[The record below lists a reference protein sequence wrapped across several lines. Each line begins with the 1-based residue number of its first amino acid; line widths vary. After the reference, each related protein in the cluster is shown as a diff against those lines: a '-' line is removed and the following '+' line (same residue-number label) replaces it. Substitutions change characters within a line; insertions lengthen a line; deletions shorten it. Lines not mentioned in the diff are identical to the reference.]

1 MVKQCFTCL
10 LLRIRIR
17 SGSELN
23 DFQEYTM
30 ATKEMYSSYFGFTE
44 EEVDELYSRYLSR
57 ESNPKV
63 SREELRTWYNGYHTV
78 AGVRMYNPRSVVC
91 ALSDN
96 QISNYWTSAGP
107 YDEIY
112 YYIEKNVAEVRDDL
126 ALMTAGLAVPAKVQE
141 YAATSMNLSTRD
153 EIFSVMVVYGFLSYE
168 AGNVCIPNKELMD
181 KFRDMMQKES
191 SLGYVNRLAKESDR
205 MLKASGSEG

>member
-57 ESNPKV
+57 SAITGPVPVPMMKYIII
-63 SREELRTWYNGYHTV
+63 LR
-78 AGVRMYNPRSVVC
+78 RM
-91 ALSDN
+91 
-96 QISNYWTSAGP
+96 
-107 YDEIY
+107 
-112 YYIEKNVAEVRDDL
+112 
-126 ALMTAGLAVPAKVQE
+126 
-141 YAATSMNLSTRD
+141 
-153 EIFSVMVVYGFLSYE
+153 
-168 AGNVCIPNKELMD
+168 
-181 KFRDMMQKES
+181 
-191 SLGYVNRLAKESDR
+191 
-205 MLKASGSEG
+205 